1 MSMYRVS
8 ADVAE
13 KEKVVGGLLTAAQ
26 GGWLALGM
34 VIFMLLTFLFSKLI
48 SPIPAM
54 VLGLLVGGGIG
65 IPLAFIKVRN
75 MSLTA
80 YIRLRWRFNK
90 QSKQMINTLQY
101 GQGNKKEA

>member
-34 VIFMLLTFLFSKLI
+34 GIFMLLTFLLAKI
-48 SPIPAM
+48 MPPIPAM
-54 VLGLLVGGGIG
+54 ILGLLVGGGVG
-65 IPLAFIKVRN
+65 VPLAFVKVRS
-75 MSLTA
+75 MSLVA
-80 YIRLRWRFNK
+80 YFRLRWRFSK
-90 QSKQMINTLQY
+90 QSKQMINTLRY
-101 GQGNKKEA
+101 GQGSQKEA